1 MFRKSNI
8 IKLLFLVN
16 ETAKVTTGY
25 VLNIIP
31 TEMASGAIPLH
42 APLYMTHCHMTNSL
56 I

>member
-16 ETAKVTTGY
+16 GTTKVTTGY
-25 VLNIIP
+25 VLKIIQ

-42 APLYMTHCHMTNSL
+42 APLYMTHCHKTISL